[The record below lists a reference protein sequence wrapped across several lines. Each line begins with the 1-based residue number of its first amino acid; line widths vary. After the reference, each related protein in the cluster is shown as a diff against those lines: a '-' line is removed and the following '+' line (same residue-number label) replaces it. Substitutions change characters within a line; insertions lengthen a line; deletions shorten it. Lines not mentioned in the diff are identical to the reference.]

1 MKKIFAI
8 LGALV
13 TGGLSIVICSGI
25 MVAEATRI
33 AN

>member
-1 MKKIFAI
+1 MKKIFTI

-13 TGGLSIVICSGI
+13 TGGLSMVICSGVT
-25 MVAEATRI
+25 VAEATRI